1 MVYTTDFEK
10 LKKQLNFEPDPTRPV
25 SKQASENTV
34 RLFDYLKSIYGK
46 STLQVSSICK
56 AKR

>member
-1 MVYTTDFEK
+1 MAYTTDFEK
-10 LKKQLNFEPDPTRPV
+10 LKKQMNFEPDPTRPV

-46 STLQVSSICK
+46 KHLAGQQ
-56 AKR
+56 